1 MLRILIVLLAVAG
14 IVDAVL
20 ALRVHYSDE
29 TEPCYVNE
37 KWDCGIVN
45 HSTYSQIGRVPVA
58 GIGGAGY
65 LLLAALA
72 VAGRSVWTTG
82 FSIAGEVYALYLAH
96 IERDV
101 IHMWCLYC
109 VISLGIMSAI
119 VIVAVIWTVMAS
131 RNSKAQMLR
140 TG

>member
-1 MLRILIVLLAVAG
+1 
-14 IVDAVL
+14 
-20 ALRVHYSDE
+20 
-29 TEPCYVNE
+29 
-37 KWDCGIVN
+37 VN
-45 HSTYSQIGRVPVA
+45 H
-58 GIGGAGY
+58 
-65 LLLAALA
+65 
-72 VAGRSVWTTG
+72 G

-96 IERDV
+96 IERNV

-119 VIVAVIWTVMAS
+119 VIVAAIWTVMAS